1 MIKKFILLV
10 FLMLSVP
17 FGIMADAPAN
27 NGGGKPNPVVIVPKK
42 EVVRPQKPSSQFID
56 CMYCDGSLYI
66 SFRNPEGMCELTVTT
81 DDDVA
86 TYMFDT
92 STSAE
97 IFIGEHPAAHLLLTT
112 EYGHSYQGDI

>member
-1 MIKKFILLV
+1 MRKIFTILLCV
-10 FLMLSVP
+10 VLSLSFLSVQ
-17 FGIMADAPAN
+17 AQDDN
-27 NGGGKPNPVVIVPKK
+27 KK
-42 EVVRPQKPSSQFID
+42 KGEPITITKVDNSGLQRPQKPSSQFID
-56 CMYCDGSLYI
+56 CMYCDGSLYV

-97 IFIGEHPAAHLLLTT
+97 IHIGEHPAAHLLLTT

>member
-10 FLMLSVP
+10 FLMLSVL

-27 NGGGKPNPVVIVPKK
+27 DGGGKPVDIKDVRNKGIG
-42 EVVRPQKPSSQFID
+42 RPQKPSSQFID
-56 CMYCDGSLYI
+56 CMYSDGSLYV
-66 SFRNPEGMCELTVTT
+66 SFRNPDGMCELTVTT

-97 IFIGEHPAAHLLLTT
+97 IHIGEHPAAHLLLTT

>member
-1 MIKKFILLV
+1 
-10 FLMLSVP
+10 MLSVP
-17 FGIMADAPAN
+17 FGIMADATSDD
-27 NGGGKPNPVVIVPKK
+27 GGGNIPVVPVSKK
-42 EVVRPQKPSSQFID
+42 EVGRPQMPSSQYID

-81 DDDVA
+81 YDDVA

-97 IFIGEHPAAHLLLTT
+97 IHIGEHPAAHLLLTT